1 MEKGIIRS
9 IGKYEINKKNGKY
22 EISIKNNMK
31 ERTKNQ
37 YLLRDHIGFTIR
49 QTSLH
54 KIGFNKLSNN

>member
-1 MEKGIIRS
+1 MKLI
-9 IGKYEINKKNGKY
+9 KKNGKY